1 MAFFVHWMRKR
12 LPTAGQSETGLKL
25 SRSLSSVVDDSPGW
39 TPISPHELERQV
51 IHQPEA
57 YQDALEAWR
66 KNPLAYRYI
75 AITTDYVVGEGVT
88 VSSRDATVHDFIT
101 RFWNHPLNQLDQRLE
116 TMCDEL
122 SRAGDLFV
130 LLFRNA
136 QDGMSYLRFVTKD
149 RIGRIITAENDWERE
164 HAYVESTLRFESGS
178 QNLQGKTWYSPQHP
192 LSTAQDAVMLHYS
205 VNRPLGSLTGESD
218 LAPLIPWLQRYAR
231 MLEDRVRLNWAMR
244 AFLWIVTVPSHRVA
258 AKAEQYRA
266 APESGS
272 IIVKDDSE
280 TWQPVTPNLNAYDAS
295 ADLKAIR
302 QMIDAGSHYPP
313 HWRGEPQEVNLATAV
328 AMQAP
333 TEKHL
338 LRRQRYFN
346 YMLKHILVQAY
357 LRAAQ
362 VGKVPFFPEEKL
374 NSLIEVHAPE
384 LSLKDHERLA
394 NASFQLANAFSLLVN
409 TLQKPFSATLKRA
422 VIQQVLNFAGISV
435 SDSYIDQVIQE
446 STFAETGTISNEQ
459 TEGR

>member
-1 MAFFVHWMRKR
+1 
-12 LPTAGQSETGLKL
+12 
-25 SRSLSSVVDDSPGW
+25 
-39 TPISPHELERQV
+39 
-51 IHQPEA
+51 
-57 YQDALEAWR
+57 
-66 KNPLAYRYI
+66 
-75 AITTDYVVGEGVT
+75 
-88 VSSRDATVHDFIT
+88 
-101 RFWNHPLNQLDQRLE
+101 
-116 TMCDEL
+116 
-122 SRAGDLFV
+122 
-130 LLFRNA
+130 
-136 QDGMSYLRFVTKD
+136 RFVTKD
-149 RIGRIITAENDWERE
+149 RIGRIVTAENDWERE
-164 HAYVESTLRFESGS
+164 QAYADATVLFEKSS
-178 QNLQGKTWYSPQHP
+178 SNFQGKVWYSPQHP
-192 LSTAQDAVMLHYS
+192 LAFEQDAVMLHYS
-205 VNRPLGSLTGESD
+205 VNRPLGSLMGESD

-244 AFLWIVTVPSHRVA
+244 AFLWIVTVPAHRVA

-280 TWQPVTPNLNAYDAS
+280 MWQPVTPNLNAYDAS

-346 YMLKHILVQAY
+346 FLLKDILIQAY

-362 VGKVPFFPEEKL
+362 VGKVPLFAEEKL
-374 NSLIEVHAPE
+374 NSLIEVNAPE

-394 NASFQLANAFSLLVN
+394 NAAFQLSNAFSLLAN
-409 TLQKPFSATLKRA
+409 TLQKPFSATLKKA

-435 SDSYIDQVIQE
+435 SDGYIEQVME
-446 STFAETGTISNEQ
+446 EMGDLETGTTRTEQ
-459 TEGR
+459 PEVK

>member
-1 MAFFVHWMRKR
+1 MALFTRWIKKR
-12 LPTAGQSETGLKL
+12 QPTEEQRIKL
-25 SRSLSSVVDDSPGW
+25 SQSVSAQVDDSVGW
-39 TPISPHELERQV
+39 WQMTPHDSGQPAQ
-51 IHQPEA
+51 QSPEA

-66 KNPLAYRYI
+66 KNPLAYRFI

-88 VSSRDATVHDFIT
+88 ISSRSPAVQEFIT
-101 RFWNHPLNQLDQRLE
+101 RFWHHPLNRMDQRLE

-122 SRAGDLFV
+122 SRSGDLFV

-136 QDGMSYLRFVTKD
+136 QDGMSYIRFVTKD
-149 RIGRIITAENDWERE
+149 RIGRIITAENDWELE
-164 HAYVESTLRFESGS
+164 QAYLDTSLRFNRTGENYLGHF
-178 QNLQGKTWYSPQHP
+178 WYAPQHP
-192 LSTAQDAVMLHYS
+192 LAAAQDAVLLHYA
-205 VNRPLGSLTGESD
+205 VNRPLGSLMGESD
-218 LAPLIPWLQRYAR
+218 LAPMIPWLQRYSR

-244 AFLWIVTVPSHRVA
+244 AFLWIVTVPAHRVA
-258 AKAEQYRA
+258 AKAEQYRS

-272 IIVKDDSE
+272 IIVKDESE

-338 LRRQRYFN
+338 LRRQRYFIH
-346 YMLKHILVQAY
+346 LVKDILVQAY

-362 VGKVPFFPEEKL
+362 AGKAPLIPEEEL
-374 NSLIEVHAPE
+374 TQLIEVNAPE

-394 NASFQLANAFSLLVN
+394 NASFQLANAFSLLAT
-409 TLQKPFSATLKRA
+409 TLQKPFSSTLKRA
-422 VIQQVLNFAGISV
+422 VVQQVLNFAGISC
-435 SDSYIDQVIQE
+435 SDSYIDQVMEEMQE
-446 STFAETGTISNEQ
+446 EVS
-459 TEGR
+459 

>member
-1 MAFFVHWMRKR
+1 MAFFSEWLRKHSSER
-12 LPTAGQSETGLKL
+12 AQSETPQKL
-25 SRSLSSVVDDSPGW
+25 SHSLSSQVDDSAGW
-39 TPISPHELERQV
+39 LPIAPHERQNQV
-51 IHQPEA
+51 IQQPEA

-66 KNPLAYRYI
+66 KNPLAYRFI
-75 AITTDYVVGEGVT
+75 AITTDYVVGDGVT
-88 VSSRDATVHDFIT
+88 ISSRAPAVQDFIT
-101 RFWNHPLNQLDQRLE
+101 RFWHHPLNRLDQRLE

-130 LLFRNA
+130 ILFRNS
-136 QDGMSYLRFVTKD
+136 QDGMSYIRFVTKD

-164 HAYVESTLRFESGS
+164 QAYVVGTGLFEKGS
-178 QNLQGKTWYSPQHP
+178 PGFQGKVWYSPQHP
-192 LSTAQDAVMLHYS
+192 LAMEQDAVMLHYS
-205 VNRPLGSLTGESD
+205 INRPLGSLMGESD

-244 AFLWIVTVPSHRVA
+244 AFLWIVTVPAHRVA

-280 TWQPVTPNLNAYDAS
+280 NWQPVTPNLNAYDAS

-346 YMLKHILVQAY
+346 FLLKDILVQAY

-362 VGKVPFFPEEKL
+362 AGKAPLFAEEKL
-374 NSLIEVHAPE
+374 HSLIEINTPE

-394 NASFQLANAFSLLVN
+394 NAAFQLSNAFSLLAN
-409 TLQKPFSATLKRA
+409 TLQKPFSETLKKA
-422 VIQQVLNFAGISV
+422 VIQQVLNFAGS
-435 SDSYIDQVIQE
+435 SMPDSYIERVMEEMKNIENGITKQAQ
-446 STFAETGTISNEQ
+446 AEVK
-459 TEGR
+459 

>member
-1 MAFFVHWMRKR
+1 MAYFREWFRKR
-12 LPTAGQSETGLKL
+12 SSVRDESESPQKL
-25 SRSLSSVVDDSPGW
+25 SRSLSAQVDDSAGW
-39 TPISPHELERQV
+39 LPISPHQPENQLIQ
-51 IHQPEA
+51 QPEA

-66 KNPLAYRYI
+66 KNPLAYRFI

-88 VSSRDATVHDFIT
+88 VSSREPVVQDFIT
-101 RFWNHPLNQLDQRLE
+101 RFWHHPLNRLDQRLE

-122 SRAGDLFV
+122 SRAGDIFV
-130 LLFRNA
+130 LLFRNT
-136 QDGMSYLRFVTKD
+136 QDGMSYIRFVTKD

-164 HAYVESTLRFESGS
+164 QAYVAGTTIFDKGSSGF
-178 QNLQGKTWYSPQHP
+178 QGKVWYSPQHP
-192 LSTAQDAVMLHYS
+192 LAIEQDAVMLHYS
-205 VNRPLGSLTGESD
+205 VNRPLGSLVGESD

-244 AFLWIVTVPSHRVA
+244 AFLWIVTVPAHRVA

-280 TWQPVTPNLNAYDAS
+280 SWQPVTPNLNAYDAS

-346 YMLKHILVQAY
+346 FLLKDILVQAY

-362 VGKVPFFPEEKL
+362 AGKAPLFSEEKL
-374 NSLIEVHAPE
+374 NSLIEVNAPE

-394 NASFQLANAFSLLVN
+394 NAAFQLSNAFSLLAN
-409 TLQKPFSATLKRA
+409 TLQKPFSETLKKA
-422 VIQQVLNFAGISV
+422 VIQQVLNFAGMSV
-435 SDSYIDQVIQE
+435 SDGYIERVVEEMNDLNLGIE
-446 STFAETGTISNEQ
+446 
-459 TEGR
+459 

>member
-1 MAFFVHWMRKR
+1 MAFISQWLRKR
-12 LPTAGQSETGLKL
+12 
-25 SRSLSSVVDDSPGW
+25 SSVGEPAQAPQMLSGSLTSQVDDSVGW
-39 TPISPHELERQV
+39 LPVSPHEQENQV
-51 IHQPEA
+51 IQQPEA

-66 KNPLAYRYI
+66 KNPLAYRFI

-88 VSSRDATVHDFIT
+88 ISSREPAVDDFIN
-101 RFWNHPLNQLDQRLE
+101 RFWHHPLNRLDQRLE

-136 QDGMSYLRFVTKD
+136 QDGMSYIRFVTKD
-149 RIGRIITAENDWERE
+149 RIGRIVTAENDWERE
-164 HAYVESTLRFESGS
+164 QAYVDATVRFEKGS
-178 QNLQGKTWYSPQHP
+178 SNFQGKVWYSPQHP
-192 LSTAQDAVMLHYS
+192 LALEQDAVMLHYS
-205 VNRPLGSLTGESD
+205 VNRPLGSLIGESD

-244 AFLWIVTVPSHRVA
+244 AFLWIVTVPAHRVV

-295 ADLKAIR
+295 AELKAIR

-338 LRRQRYFN
+338 LRRQRYFI
-346 YMLKHILVQAY
+346 YLLKDILIQAY

-362 VGKVPFFPEEKL
+362 VGKAPPFAEEKL
-374 NSLIEVHAPE
+374 NSLIEVNAPE

-394 NASFQLANAFSLLVN
+394 NAAFQLSNAFSLLAN
-409 TLQKPFSATLKRA
+409 TLQKPFSATLKKS
-422 VIQQVLNFAGISV
+422 VIQQVLNFAGLSV
-435 SDSYIDQVIQE
+435 SDGYVEQVME
-446 STFAETGTISNEQ
+446 EMSGVETEKPK
-459 TEGR
+459 TETVEVK